1 MIGTIL
7 LILTVIVISMQFIN
21 HWNLSHG
28 RLHITYPL
36 TIVILLTYMV
46 IETTIAL
53 RDSVQY
59 SMLLFNVINLWGII
73 MAVKGIRRLKRESNK
88 NPKEMATNNE

>member
-1 MIGTIL
+1 MLGTFL
-7 LILTVIVISMQFIN
+7 LILTIVVISLSFIN

-36 TIVILLTYMV
+36 TIVTLLIYMT

-59 SMLLFNVINLWGII
+59 SMLLFNVINTWGIL
-73 MAVKGIRRLKRESNK
+73 MAIRGIRRLKRE
-88 NPKEMATNNE
+88 KEQALSVKEPVK